1 MGLHIGYKCKCQQ
14 NLINTGVHTSLVKA
28 AVLREIAEG
37 IVPQRQV
44 VQGRVP
50 FKLMKSEILVWI
62 MEGVDYLETVVPR
75 TSCKMSPEDSQ

>member
-1 MGLHIGYKCKCQQ
+1 M
-14 NLINTGVHTSLVKA
+14 VKA

-50 FKLMKSEILVWI
+50 FKLMKSETLVWI
-62 MEGVDYLETVVPR
+62 MEGVDYLETVGGPDPG
-75 TSCKMSPEDSQ
+75 PE